1 MTTDGVLQ
9 LLHARLKLIDI
20 LLRYK
25 SQLDFLEVLLAELE
39 LTEKI
44 LDLLSL
50 FLQFLGVVDVFIFD
64 LGELFLGLLQTHL
77 HIRVAHLVGHLGLLR
92 HGSA

>member
-9 LLHARLKLIDI
+9 LLHTRLKLIDI
-20 LLRYK
+20 LLRHE
-25 SQLDFLEVLLAELE
+25 SQLDFLEVLLAKLE
-39 LTEKI
+39 LAEKI

-50 FLQFLGVVDVFIFD
+50 FLQFLGVVDVFVLD
-64 LGELFLGLLQTHL
+64 LGELFLGLLQPHL
-77 HIRVAHLVGHLGLLR
+77 HIRVAHLVGHLGLLG